1 MTASLKITN
10 TMIFYEAA
18 SKETFKRALSNLN
31 RITSNA
37 KP

>member
-18 SKETFKRALSNLN
+18 SKETFKRVFLL
-31 RITSNA
+31 R
-37 KP
+37 KEK